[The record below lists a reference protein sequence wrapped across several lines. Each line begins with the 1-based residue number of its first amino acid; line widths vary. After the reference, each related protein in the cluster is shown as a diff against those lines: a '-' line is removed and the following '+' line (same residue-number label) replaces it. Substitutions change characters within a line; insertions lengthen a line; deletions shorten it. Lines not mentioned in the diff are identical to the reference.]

1 MQENLFNDR
10 DVSWLYFNE
19 RILQE
24 AEDEAVPLYD
34 RLKFLAIFS
43 SNLDE
48 FFRVRVATI
57 KKLSRLNK
65 QKVNRQFLL
74 PPKQKLSLIHE
85 IVYQHQERFGNLL
98 RTELIPALASHKIFL
113 SFNVPH
119 EEESRQQI
127 SDYFKNRVMA
137 YLQPVIMTAPNSR
150 TPYLENGDLY
160 FAVELIDK
168 NNQRQYAHINIPT
181 NHLPRFFYLKSKI
194 EEHTYLFLDD
204 IVRQCLPVIFKN
216 YQVAGCYS
224 IKLNRDA
231 ELNIVD
237 EFSGD
242 LVEKIKKHLGNRKIG
257 LPARFLYDAQM
268 PAQLLEFLQQ
278 KFNLNADDMIPGG
291 RYHNLHQ
298 LMQLPNPVKNDL
310 AQPALESISKRSP
323 ELQESILDA
332 LLHRDYLFHFPYHSY
347 DHVIRLFN
355 EAALDP
361 EVTEINATFYRVA
374 SDSLILN
381 ALISAARNGKKVKVF
396 VEVKA
401 RFDEE
406 NNLRWAAKMEEAG
419 IRIVYSMPGL
429 KVHAKVALIK
439 KETEAGKS
447 YYAYFGTGNFNE
459 KTARIYADHGLLT
472 SDKKL
477 CKELQQVFLHLYKN
491 KAIGKLKHLMVSQVN
506 MKEKLLKLIDREIQI
521 ARMGKKAEVII
532 KLNNLEEPV
541 MIEKLYEASMA
552 GVRIKCLVRGICC
565 LRPGVAPFSENI
577 EVYRLVDNFLEH
589 ARIFVFNNQN
599 KQEVFLSSA
608 DWMSRNLHRRVEVG
622 FPIND
627 GLLKT
632 ELLKLL
638 ELQIKDNCKLRKLT
652 ADGQNQKVQSKGK
665 TLRAQLEFYHWLQK
679 KEAAVVRARVKAV

>member
-1 MQENLFNDR
+1 
-10 DVSWLYFNE
+10 
-19 RILQE
+19 
-24 AEDEAVPLYD
+24 
-34 RLKFLAIFS
+34 
-43 SNLDE
+43 
-48 FFRVRVATI
+48 
-57 KKLSRLNK
+57 
-65 QKVNRQFLL
+65 
-74 PPKQKLSLIHE
+74 
-85 IVYQHQERFGNLL
+85 
-98 RTELIPALASHKIFL
+98 
-113 SFNVPH
+113 
-119 EEESRQQI
+119 
-127 SDYFKNRVMA
+127 
-137 YLQPVIMTAPNSR
+137 
-150 TPYLENGDLY
+150 
-160 FAVELIDK
+160 
-168 NNQRQYAHINIPT
+168 
-181 NHLPRFFYLKSKI
+181 
-194 EEHTYLFLDD
+194 
-204 IVRQCLPVIFKN
+204 
-216 YQVAGCYS
+216 
-224 IKLNRDA
+224 
-231 ELNIVD
+231 
-237 EFSGD
+237 
-242 LVEKIKKHLGNRKIG
+242 
-257 LPARFLYDAQM
+257 
-268 PAQLLEFLQQ
+268 
-278 KFNLNADDMIPGG
+278 
-291 RYHNLHQ
+291 
-298 LMQLPNPVKNDL
+298 
-310 AQPALESISKRSP
+310 
-323 ELQESILDA
+323 
-332 LLHRDYLFHFPYHSY
+332 
-347 DHVIRLFN
+347 
-355 EAALDP
+355 
-361 EVTEINATFYRVA
+361 
-374 SDSLILN
+374 
-381 ALISAARNGKKVKVF
+381 
-396 VEVKA
+396 
-401 RFDEE
+401 
-406 NNLRWAAKMEEAG
+406 
-419 IRIVYSMPGL
+419 
-429 KVHAKVALIK
+429 VALIK

-589 ARIFVFNNQN
+589 ARIFVLNNQN

-679 KEAAVVRARVKAV
+679 KEAAVVRARGKAV